1 VCHSRGRRPE
11 IRLARYSQTRRRP
24 RLNFQRCGSELDG
37 ALAPVAGDTDPEA
50 RGLPSASGGPALARR
65 AGGRGASAGGGAGGQ
80 SRAWSTTPRIRSNHP
95 LAPFGRPRL
104 RPAGLCPGWFWKRIS
119 NCRLIITHLSLWLW
133 DAQGKLARDRP
144 GRPAQTR
151 SPAAALDRASASEH
165 EIMHNT
171 NPMQKHTTIMGTSE
185 GALVN
190 LRP

>member
-1 VCHSRGRRPE
+1 MCHSRGRRPE

-95 LAPFGRPRL
+95 LAPFGRPRP

-144 GRPAQTR
+144 GRPAHTR